1 MVSAQSQGP
10 EVLTLFERFVQ
21 HLRIPYWLVCL
32 LLAIVP
38 GFASSNFG
46 ESTIGWILWTILAFY
61 MFYVIRFMRLKVVR
75 AEAELLVLFP
85 DGEEGF
91 HNAFGRIGQRKF
103 QVFFWFLV
111 GALIISIFF

>member
-38 GFASSNFG
+38 GYASSNFG

-61 MFYVIRFMRLKVVR
+61 MFYVIRYMRLKVVR
-75 AEAELLVLFP
+75 AESELLSLSP

-91 HNAFGRIGQRKF
+91 PIALALIVPRQPKA
-103 QVFFWFLV
+103 FFWL
-111 GALIISIFF
+111 L